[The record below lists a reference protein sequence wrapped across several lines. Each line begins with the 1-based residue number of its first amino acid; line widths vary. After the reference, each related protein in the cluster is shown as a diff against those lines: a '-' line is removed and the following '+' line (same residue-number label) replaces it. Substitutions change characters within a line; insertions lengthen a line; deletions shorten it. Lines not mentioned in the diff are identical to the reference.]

1 LLLSSLEASASSD
14 MPFFDRHSDKV
25 MPDCSAF
32 PNLKSSPDVQVLRN
46 ARYHCVSYNL
56 IVLDW
61 YLKEW
66 LKATAT
72 SQAELVRRTGY
83 PKAKVSDLATGNQR
97 YNRDIL
103 NDIATALNIHPFELL
118 LHPDEAMAQRRMRK
132 LAEQMVRIPHG
143 GSVGDPNEEPIDT
156 RKVG

>member
-14 MPFFDRHSDKV
+14 MPFFDRHSERV

-32 PNLKSSPDVQVLRN
+32 LNPKSSGEVQVIRN
-46 ARYHCVSYNL
+46 ARYRCVSYNL

-66 LKATAT
+66 LAATTT
-72 SQAELVRRTGY
+72 SQAELVRRTDY
-83 PKAKVSDLATGNQR
+83 PKAKVSDLVTGKQR

-103 NDIATALNIHPFELL
+103 NDIAAALNIHPFELL
-118 LHPDEAMAQRRMRK
+118 LHPSDAMAQRRIRK
-132 LAEQMVRIPHG
+132 LAEQMVHIPQSG
-143 GSVGDPNEEPIDT
+143 TVGDPDEEMIDT
-156 RKVG
+156 RKTG